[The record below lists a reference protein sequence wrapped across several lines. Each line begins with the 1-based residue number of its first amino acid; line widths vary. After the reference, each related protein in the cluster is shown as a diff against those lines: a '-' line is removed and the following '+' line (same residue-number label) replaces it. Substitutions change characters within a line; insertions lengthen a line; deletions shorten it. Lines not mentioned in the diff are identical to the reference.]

1 MIFHPKGKIIEDV
14 NFIFNKNYP
23 DPIRPDDPS
32 LIYPIERIHNSMKPH
47 PAYKTLVF
55 FFK

>member
-1 MIFHPKGKIIEDV
+1 MIFQGKIIEDV

-32 LIYPIERIHNSMKPH
+32 QLRESTIP
-47 PAYKTLVF
+47 
-55 FFK
+55 

>member
-55 FFK
+55 FF